1 MLLRPDMHIVWRG
14 NTPPDDTARLARMAT
29 GY

>member
-14 NTPPDDTARLARMAT
+14 DAPPQDPLKLARIAT
-29 GY
+29 GH